1 MAAEGARAVTS
12 RVFSAYGPPIDI
24 VTSFEYLGRVIL
36 AVQDDWLAV
45 IQKMVKARMVWRRMS
60 SILSRE
66 EVKPWVSRFF
76 FKAVIQSVF
85 IFGAET
91 WVVTPLHGTGPGGFP
106 TPGGMANYGAD
117 SMAEAGQKGGVHLGE
132 G

>member
-1 MAAEGARAVTS
+1 MTS

-45 IQKMVKARMVWRRMS
+45 IQKLAKAWMVWRRMS
-60 SILSRE
+60 SILSGEGER
-66 EVKPWVSRFF
+66 PWVSRFF

-91 WVVTPLHGTGPGGFP
+91 WVVTPPVWDGSWRVSNTRWHGNLWGRFHGRSWTEGGSKP
-106 TPGGMANYGAD
+106 
-117 SMAEAGQKGGVHLGE
+117 QRRWR
-132 G
+132 